1 MIVSKLRRFI
11 FLKLSYSNKQSD
23 TDYSN
28 MNGCQIITPKQGN
41 FSKSLISNSY
51 IPYTDF
57 LKQFRK
63 ESLEASK

>member
-41 FSKSLISNSY
+41 SSKSLN
-51 IPYTDF
+51 F
-57 LKQFRK
+57 K
-63 ESLEASK
+63 

>member
-41 FSKSLISNSY
+41 FSKSLNI
-51 IPYTDF
+51 
-57 LKQFRK
+57 K
-63 ESLEASK
+63 